1 MKQKHL
7 TNPQKLNCETVDPL
21 KTSCCRVMSVLREVF
36 FNLPFRSAGASL
48 RRYNESALVVEIR
61 ELISSWSS
69 HVEEAT
75 AIFIRTPKYGKG
87 VFIGDG
93 TASGGNGAPFLRT
106 DPRLRSIPFATRR
119 PTVKEVQNV
128 FSKLAA
134 VYEVSSDQLLQ
145 GPTRSPKAKAKK
157 PVVNVKTETEAV
169 VDLED
174 RSIPIEQV
182 GAQLDELDLEQEAAS
197 SDEMEG
203 RNGEASGAIEKTTK
217 RKRRRRAKKT
227 AEPQGEPI

>member
-1 MKQKHL
+1 M
-7 TNPQKLNCETVDPL
+7 
-21 KTSCCRVMSVLREVF
+21 
-36 FNLPFRSAGASL
+36 PFRSAGASL
-48 RRYNESALVVEIR
+48 RRYNESALMGEIR
-61 ELISSWSS
+61 ELISSWSD
-69 HVEEAT
+69 HVEGAT

-93 TASGGNGAPFLRT
+93 TASGGNGAPFVRT

-145 GPTRSPKAKAKK
+145 GPTRSPKAKPKK
-157 PVVNVKTETEAV
+157 AVVNAKTEKEAI

-174 RSIPIEQV
+174 RLIHIEEV
-182 GAQLDELDLEQEAAS
+182 GAVLDEFDLEQGADSGE
-197 SDEMEG
+197 EMEAG
-203 RNGEASGAIEKTTK
+203 RNGEASEKTTK

-227 AEPQGEPI
+227 AEPQGTPV